1 MTLYLYTINMAAP
14 KQTYVYDVI
23 MMGTTLKNLENP
35 SDRTFSVRLL
45 NEFIA
50 LTEERL
56 YTEEFGETPL
66 GELHVTP
73 CDLISSLSS
82 KGVCVAFSEKG
93 IFKGAGATPM
103 GPQNLTAM
111 AEKACDVSEELV
123 IRLVYKNK
131 SIGYVTIKVT
141 FKSIDPDL
149 E

>member
-1 MTLYLYTINMAAP
+1 MATP

-23 MMGTTLKNLENP
+23 MMSTTLKSMEDP

-45 NEFIA
+45 NEFIP
-50 LTEERL
+50 LTDERL
-56 YTEEFGETPL
+56 NTREFGDTPL

-82 KGVCVAFSEKG
+82 RGVCVAFSEKG
-93 IFKGAGATPM
+93 IFRGAGATTM

-123 IRLVYKNK
+123 IRLLYNNRTL
-131 SIGYVTIKVT
+131 GFVTIKVT
-141 FKSIDPDL
+141 FKSVDPDL